1 MSLATTK
8 ELAQDARKKEY
19 GVAAI
24 NTQGG
29 NYDIIRAICE
39 AAEETRSPIILA
51 MYVNNVHYY
60 GMEWFAKVS
69 RYFAEKVSVPVAIHL
84 DHANSFESCM
94 KAMSYG
100 FTSVMIDGSM
110 EPVEK
115 NIQITNE
122 VIKAAH
128 AIGVSVEAEIG
139 ELARLDEEGRQIS
152 NKNIASLDDIK
163 QFLEGCTPDL
173 LAVGIGNAHG
183 FYKGKPELH
192 FDLLEGVNKIT
203 DIPLVLHGSTGI
215 PDEDIKRG
223 IELGIAKVNFG
234 TLIRY
239 QFMKYYKEA
248 IDTLDHKGHTWMVAK
263 YAEEKLKEDIKQI
276 IYLLGSND
284 RY

>member
-1 MSLATTK
+1 MSLVTTK
-8 ELAQDARKKEY
+8 EIVQDAYKKGY

-60 GMEWFAKVS
+60 GMEWFAEVS
-69 RYFAEKVSVPVAIHL
+69 KYFAKKVSVPVAVHL
-84 DHANSFESCM
+84 DHGDTFESCM
-94 KAMSYG
+94 RAIKYG

-110 EPVEK
+110 EPIEK
-115 NIQITNE
+115 NIQMTNE

-128 AIGVSVEAEIG
+128 AVGVSVEAEVG
-139 ELARLDEEGRQIS
+139 ELARLDEEGKQMP
-152 NKNIASLDDIK
+152 NKNIASMDDIK
-163 QFLEGCTPDL
+163 RFLEGCTPDL

-192 FDLLEGVNKIT
+192 FELLESIKGIC

-234 TLIRY
+234 TLVRY
-239 QFMKYYKEA
+239 QCMNYYKEA
-248 IDTLDHKGHTWMVAK
+248 INTLDHKGHIWMVAK